1 MESLCLCPDTGDPR
15 RATRVRSF
23 FVALA
28 WRHSAVHMPR
38 SKQDGRLSCRK
49 EGSRGT
55 GDNGGRWGKGGRI
68 QAVGGR
74 PVPTRI
80 REHSKIITR
89 ARGAGRVILGH
100 PRDKSTPPLLSLSPD
115 HRPFQPPFS
124 NSPQHPSPF
133 PSEEY
138 GSLIRFL
145 PLAQPP
151 VHLPPANRRFPTP
164 LCRPRIEESFESF
177 GETRF
182 LPGLAA
188 GEVSTHR
195 SRSKEGKDGRNVR
208 GNARSP
214 LAFPKRRRFRDAF
227 FFFFFFSRL
236 ERWKI
241 ERGEGIAHVTTL
253 IVEGFGRE
261 RKKEKKK
268 RGKRRDGHKI
278 GFKERERGERVR

>member
-124 NSPQHPSPF
+124 NSLQHPSPF

-151 VHLPPANRRFPTP
+151 VHLPPPPRQPTFPNTTVSSKDRGKFRKLRRDEIFARISCGRSIDASISIEGRKGWTE
-164 LCRPRIEESFESF
+164 RPRKRSLASCFPQTPSLPRCF
-177 GETRF
+177 LLLLLLLSPGEMENR
-182 LPGLAA
+182 
-188 GEVSTHR
+188 E
-195 SRSKEGKDGRNVR
+195 
-208 GNARSP
+208 
-214 LAFPKRRRFRDAF
+214 RRRNRARNNVDRRGFR
-227 FFFFFFSRL
+227 
-236 ERWKI
+236 K
-241 ERGEGIAHVTTL
+241 GKKK
-253 IVEGFGRE
+253 RE
-261 RKKEKKK
+261 KEKRKKE
-268 RGKRRDGHKI
+268 RRAQDR
-278 GFKERERGERVR
+278 F

>member
-100 PRDKSTPPLLSLSPD
+100 PRD
-115 HRPFQPPFS
+115 
-124 NSPQHPSPF
+124 
-133 PSEEY
+133 
-138 GSLIRFL
+138 
-145 PLAQPP
+145 
-151 VHLPPANRRFPTP
+151 
-164 LCRPRIEESFESF
+164 PRAS
-177 GETRF
+177 
-182 LPGLAA
+182 
-188 GEVSTHR
+188 
-195 SRSKEGKDGRNVR
+195 
-208 GNARSP
+208 AR
-214 LAFPKRRRFRDAF
+214 
-227 FFFFFFSRL
+227 
-236 ERWKI
+236 
-241 ERGEGIAHVTTL
+241 
-253 IVEGFGRE
+253 
-261 RKKEKKK
+261 
-268 RGKRRDGHKI
+268 
-278 GFKERERGERVR
+278 